1 MQRLFITLMVLF
13 TASFA
18 FAQGSF
24 ESEINDSVKAIE
36 QKMIDWRR
44 HLHANPELSNR
55 EFKTMDFIV
64 QELSVLGLPIEK
76 GAAKTGVIAL
86 LDTGKPG
93 PVVGLRADI
102 DALPVKER
110 VKIDFASKVETSYEG
125 KTVGVMHACGHD
137 AHIAILL
144 ATAHVMTKHKNLF
157 TGKIVFVFQ
166 PAEEGA
172 PVGEEGGAELLIKEG
187 LIKKYGIQTM
197 FGLHI
202 AASLS
207 ADMLQYKSEGIMAAS
222 DRLEIKVKGKQTHGS
237 RPWAGVDPVV
247 VGAQIIMG
255 LQTIISR
262 QADLTKEAAV
272 VTIAQINAGVR
283 NNIIPEDLTMI
294 GTIRT
299 LNGDMRAS
307 IHNKIHLTATN
318 IAESAGA
325 TAEVIITP
333 GYPITYNDPKLT
345 AQVIGSLEKVAGEDK
360 VRVTVAS
367 TGAEDFA
374 FYAKEVPSFFFF
386 LGGRDPNTSIMD
398 VAPHHTP
405 DFYIDERGFGLGVRA
420 FCQLVHDIGDRIG
433 ARD

>member
-1 MQRLFITLMVLF
+1 MRHLFILLLVLF
-13 TASFA
+13 TNAFA
-18 FAQGSF
+18 FAQTTF
-24 ESEINDSVKAIE
+24 ESEINASVKAIE
-36 QKMIDWRR
+36 QKMITWRR

-55 EFKTMDFIV
+55 EFKTMEFIV
-64 QELSVLGLPIEK
+64 QELNGLGLAIEK

-110 VKIDFASKVETSYEG
+110 VNIDFASKVETLYEG

-137 AHIAILL
+137 AHTAILL
-144 ATAHVMTKHKNLF
+144 ATAHVMVKHKTLF

-172 PVGEEGGAELLIKEG
+172 PVGEQGGAELLIKEG

-202 AASLS
+202 SSGLEAG
-207 ADMLQYKSEGIMAAS
+207 MLQFKPEGIMAAS
-222 DRLEIKVKGKQTHGS
+222 DRIEIKVKGKQTHGS
-237 RPWAGVDPVV
+237 RPWSGVDPVV

-262 QADLTKEAAV
+262 QSDLTKEAAV

-299 LNGDMRAS
+299 LDAQMRAS
-307 IHNKIHLTATN
+307 IHQKIHLTATN

-345 AQVIGSLEKVAGEDK
+345 AQMIGSLEKVAGEDK

-386 LGGRDPNTSIMD
+386 LGGKDPQLD
-398 VAPHHTP
+398 PLEVAPHHTP
-405 DFYIDERGFGLGVRA
+405 DFYIDESGFGLGVRA
-420 FCQLVHDIGDRIG
+420 FCQLVVDYGSR
-433 ARD
+433 